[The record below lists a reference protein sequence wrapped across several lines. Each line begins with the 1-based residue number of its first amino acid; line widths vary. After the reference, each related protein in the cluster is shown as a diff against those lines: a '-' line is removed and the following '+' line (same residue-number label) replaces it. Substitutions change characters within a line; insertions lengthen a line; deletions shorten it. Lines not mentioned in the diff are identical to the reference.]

1 MFNTLKEI
9 VNYTLAV
16 DLDLVRISG
25 TEQQTVMQSVSA
37 DKSIVLEARFNQPV
51 PEFASVLGLPN
62 LGRLNVILNIPE
74 YREDPQVTLT
84 SNSEKTLESIS
95 FANKTGDFHN
105 TYRLMDTAM
114 INSKIAAVSFKE
126 PKWNV
131 AFEPLA
137 VNIQRLR
144 YQSQALSDQI
154 HCHTYTQSGNL
165 MLEVGDPS
173 SLQGKFVF
181 HPNVTGQLQ
190 KKMTW
195 VTKHLINI
203 LGLTG
208 DKQIS
213 ISDAGAMQ
221 ITVNSGVATYN
232 YILLA
237 QTK

>member
-37 DKSIVLEARFNQPV
+37 DRNIVLEARFNQPV
-51 PEFASVLGLPN
+51 LEFASVLGLPN
-62 LGRLNVILNIPE
+62 LGRLDVILNIPE
-74 YREDPQVTLT
+74 YREESQVTLN
-84 SNSEKTLESIS
+84 SNSENTLDSIN

-105 TYRLMDTAM
+105 TYRLMDTAA
-114 INSKIAAVSFKE
+114 INSKIAAVTFKE

-131 AFEPLA
+131 VFEPLA

-144 YQSQALSDQI
+144 YQSQALSDQV
-154 HCHTYTQSGNL
+154 HCCTYTQSGNL
-165 MLEVGDPS
+165 MLEMGDPS

-195 VTKHLINI
+195 ITKHLINI

-232 YILLA
+232 YILLS
-237 QTK
+237 QSK